1 MDADTRHTEILK
13 LLEQKDRVEVEEL
26 ADRFDVSLQT
36 IRADLRELSA
46 RNALSRVH
54 GGAVRIS
61 SAANRAY
68 ADRRKLNA
76 RGKLEMATL
85 AADLIPD
92 NCSITLNIGTSTEK
106 VARAL
111 SGHRGLTVLSNNINI
126 INMMMGSTA
135 MGGQTKNLILV
146 GGTVRQSD
154 GAIVG
159 EDAVEFISRYKV
171 DYAVIGASA
180 LDADGAVM
188 DHDASEVSVARAILK
203 NARTKVL
210 VCDGSKFE
218 HTAPVRIC
226 SVEDL
231 DVVITDR
238 PVPREF
244 AQTAQRG
251 ETRIITAAQT
261 ESSEND

>member
-1 MDADTRHTEILK
+1 MDADARQSEILK
-13 LLEQKDRVEVEEL
+13 LLDHQDRVEVEDL
-26 ADRFDVSLQT
+26 AGRFNVSLQT
-36 IRADLRELSA
+36 IRADLRDLSA

-61 SAANRAY
+61 TAANRAY
-68 ADRRKLNA
+68 ADRRKQNA
-76 RGKLEMATL
+76 AGKLAMAAV
-85 AADLIPD
+85 AADVIPE
-92 NCSITLNIGTSTEK
+92 NCSITLNIGTSTEQ

-111 SGHRGLTVLSNNINI
+111 AGHRGLTVLSNNINI
-126 INMMMGSTA
+126 VTTM
-135 MGGQTKNLILV
+135 MGGQTKDLILV

-171 DYAVIGASA
+171 DYAIIGASA
-180 LDADGAVM
+180 MDADGAIM

-203 NARTKVL
+203 NARTKIL

-218 HTAPVRIC
+218 CSAPVRIC
-226 SVEDL
+226 SVKDL

-238 PVPREF
+238 PVPRDF
-244 AQTAQRG
+244 AQ
-251 ETRIITAAQT
+251 AAKRT
-261 ESSEND
+261 ESRILTANQNESRENE